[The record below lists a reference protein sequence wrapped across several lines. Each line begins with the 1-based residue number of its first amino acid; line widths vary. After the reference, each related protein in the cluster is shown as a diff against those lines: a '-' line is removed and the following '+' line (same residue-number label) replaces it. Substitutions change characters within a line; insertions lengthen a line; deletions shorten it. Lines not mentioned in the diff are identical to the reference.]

1 MRPFSSRRAA
11 LLAAACVAATAFLT
25 PSCADVTPAGTGGTG
40 GGGGSPEVLSPGET
54 CTPPRATDLKIRVE
68 PATVFVPT
76 CAAGSVCITRPVRV
90 TVDPDLCPSV
100 NPKDAADVDVPIPA
114 AITVT
119 TMDGEAV
126 PMPAG
131 GSVGLHQPT
140 LTLRVKGGVKAG
152 TTTLLAHI
160 PTTPLDP
167 ENKTPDPANPNHM
180 PRITG
185 EITIPFTVTTLDPT
199 PLSCD
204 PKDNVALT
212 MLTPDVAPVLK
223 GSAYTSGDRR
233 ILGANT
239 LAGASIG
246 LQERAD
252 APNANSFLWHV
263 DPFLASIKCS
273 PDIVPTG
280 YLALGRAVDFGPE
293 TRVLNREIPFSLPIN
308 PALLPEK
315 ARFRHIRVA
324 YSGPAFTKPRTVAVA
339 DPRIEKV
346 GVLIKSDGTKGVEN
360 VDWHWALQFK
370 APRLGTYQVVVAKDA
385 GTVTRKRRITHRAVI
400 GISMGGGGTATFGMR
415 HHDKFDVLA
424 PLGGPVSW
432 TWMLDYIDQNHLGG
446 FRSIPKGTTLADIP
460 QAAVTCVTGAEC
472 KPDETCIGVL
482 PGPMTPGKCTLM
494 PKAVDPYLHPQAFNT
509 WWYEYPRTG
518 NGGSFSRVDYAQIFR
533 DLALMYGNPNGE
545 NLSPGAEN
553 LPAGVNPN
561 DKSVTGG
568 HPKGE
573 CQVWVD
579 PIDPGEGATA
589 EQTAEYEKQKLI
601 NDSCP
606 KDRCANTLSLNKY
619 YDDEYN
625 PDGKFPVITVC
636 DSSPQN
642 ELLTPY
648 ANTWTPTGAAP
659 YPLEVGLAVDYNGN
673 GVRDELEPIIRAG
686 HEPWGDFG
694 ADGLP
699 SAQEPGYKVGV
710 NEDPAGDDYNAQYN
724 PTGTEGNHRFDAGE
738 KFDDVG
744 LDGVPGTP
752 QQPATGYAND
762 GDGYDVG
769 EGDGKFTASR
779 GLQRFWDR
787 DAYSIARKMVD
798 PKQVPGGELTDDAL
812 SRIDMWT
819 DGGTRDL
826 FNFSVDAQH
835 LVGGFSARGRDALYL
850 TEPSQIA
857 GLAGQVPSI
866 PADPNSPKVPADYI
880 PSHVNYEDLQGIVF
894 QRYGKIDPTP
904 KDIEDGSGQH
914 VGTAPELIKRIQSAL
929 YFIGSRWREPDLVK
943 LNAASADNPI
953 PGLDDCEV
961 VGTCTINFTSK
972 SGRTG
977 PVGITLPPGYANADL
992 KNVRYPIIYMLHG
1005 YGQGPADL
1013 EAAIVLFG
1021 NWMNSSLDS
1030 SASRLPKAI
1039 VVYVDGRCRIA
1050 NGKPECIRGTFF
1062 ADSARADGAQDEQW
1076 WLELMD
1082 HMDKHYR
1089 TLGETTVDWTE

>member
-1 MRPFSSRRAA
+1 MLKRPFPSRRAA
-11 LLAAACVAATAFLT
+11 LLAAACVAATTFLA
-25 PSCADVTPAGTGGTG
+25 PSCTDTPVVGTGGTG
-40 GGGGSPEVLSPGET
+40 GGGGTPPMLTAGEV
-54 CTPPRATDLKIRVE
+54 CTPPSASDVKIRVE
-68 PATVFVPT
+68 PAVVFVPT
-76 CAAGSVCITRPVRV
+76 CAAGSVCVTRPVHL
-90 TVDPDLCPSV
+90 TVDPDLCPSM
-100 NPKDAADVDVPIPA
+100 NTKDAADLDVPIPA

-119 TMDGEAV
+119 TMDGEIV
-126 PMPAG
+126 PAPEG

-140 LTLRVKGGVKAG
+140 LTLSVKGGAKPG
-152 TTTLLAHI
+152 TTTLLAHLPI
-160 PTTPLDP
+160 TP
-167 ENKTPDPANPNHM
+167 NVKGIRTK
-180 PRITG
+180 G
-185 EITIPFTVTTLDPT
+185 EITIPFTVTTMAAT
-199 PLSCD
+199 PLSCEGAGQATT
-204 PKDNVALT
+204 PSLKPNAAPAL
-212 MLTPDVAPVLK
+212 
-223 GSAYTSGDRR
+223 GSGGKYVSGDNS
-233 ILGANT
+233 LHGTKGANGS
-239 LAGASIG
+239 LLGASIG
-246 LQERAD
+246 VQERAD
-252 APNANSFLWHV
+252 APNANSFLWHM
-263 DPFLASIKCS
+263 DPFAATIDCS
-273 PDIVPTG
+273 PDIIPPG
-280 YLALGRAVDFGPE
+280 YIALGPAVTFGPD
-293 TRVLNREIPFSLPIN
+293 TKVFNREIPFSVPIN

-315 ARFRHIRVA
+315 ARFRHVRVV
-324 YSGPAFTKPRTVAVA
+324 YSGPAFKAPRTIAVA

-346 GVLIKSDGTKGVEN
+346 GLPVAADGKSPGIEGIEGT
-360 VDWHWALQFK
+360 DWEWALQFK

-446 FRSIPKGTTLADIP
+446 FRDIPKGTKLADIP

-472 KPDETCIGVL
+472 KPDETCIGAL

-494 PKAVDPYLHPQAFNT
+494 PKAVDPYLHPQVFNN

-518 NGGSFSRVDYAQIFR
+518 NGGTFSRVDYAQIFR

-553 LPAGVNPN
+553 LPAGVNPS
-561 DKSVTGG
+561 DKSVTGD
-568 HPKGE
+568 HTKGE

-579 PIDPGEGATA
+579 PIDPGENATA
-589 EQTAEYEKQKLI
+589 AEQAEYAKQKEI

-606 KDRCANTLSLNKY
+606 KERCAHTLSLNNY
-619 YDDEYN
+619 FDDQYN
-625 PDGKFPVITVC
+625 PDGTFPVITVC

-648 ANTWTPTGAAP
+648 ANTWTPTGGSP

-673 GVRDELEPIIRAG
+673 GVRDELEPIVRAG

-694 ADGLP
+694 LDGVP
-699 SAQEPGYKVGV
+699 SAQEPGYKLGV

-724 PTGTEGNHRFDAGE
+724 PSGTEGNHRFDAGE
-738 KFDDVG
+738 KYDDLG
-744 LDGVPGTP
+744 LDGVAGTP
-752 QQPATGYAND
+752 QQPATGYVKL

-769 EGDGKFTASR
+769 EGDSKFTVSR

-787 DAYSIARKMVD
+787 DAYSIARKMVS
-798 PKQVPGGELTDDAL
+798 PKQVPGGELTDEAL
-812 SRIDMWT
+812 SRVDMWT

-826 FNFSVDAQH
+826 FNFAVDAQH
-835 LVGGFSARGRDALYL
+835 LVGGFAARGRDVTYF

-857 GLAGQVPSI
+857 GLAGDVPSV
-866 PADPNSPKVPADYI
+866 PGDANSPKVPADFI
-880 PSHVNYEDLQGIVF
+880 PSHVNYDDLQGIVF
-894 QRYGKIDPTP
+894 QRYGKVDPAP

-929 YFIGSRWREPDLVK
+929 YFIGSRWREPELVK
-943 LNAASADNPI
+943 LNSASADNPI
-953 PGLDDCEV
+953 PGLDECEV
-961 VGTCTINFTSK
+961 IGTCTINFTSK

-992 KNVRYPIIYMLHG
+992 KHVRYPIIYMLHG
-1005 YGQGPADL
+1005 YGQGPEDL

-1039 VVYVDGRCRIA
+1039 VVYVDGRCRIT

-1082 HMDKHYR
+1082 HMDKNYR